1 MNIISNLKKNTQLG
15 GLRTIRQGYIA
26 FPRADIQSVVKNVC
40 LQTALA
46 KSFTS

>member
-1 MNIISNLKKNTQLG
+1 MNIISNLKKITQLR
-15 GLRTIRQGYIA
+15 GLRAIRQGYIA
-26 FPRADIQSVVKNVC
+26 FSRVDLQSVVKNVC